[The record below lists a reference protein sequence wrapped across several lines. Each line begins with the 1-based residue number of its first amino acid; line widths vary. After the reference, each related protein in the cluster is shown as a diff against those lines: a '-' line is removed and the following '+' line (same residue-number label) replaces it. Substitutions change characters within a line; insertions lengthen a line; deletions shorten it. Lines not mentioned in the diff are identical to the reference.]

1 MTEENARQ
9 LVSQI
14 KNGKKYLENIFEGY
28 IQISFQNGKF
38 VEKQYQMNPYTGEP
52 REREYSYNEMEL
64 IKNIMT
70 QDYHEFA
77 SKIV

>member
-9 LVSQI
+9 IAGQI

-28 IQISFQNGKF
+28 IQIEFQNEKF
-38 VEKQYQMNPYTGEP
+38 VEKQYQINPYTGEP
-52 REREYSYNEMEL
+52 REREYYYNEIEL
-64 IKNIMT
+64 IKSIIT
-70 QDYHEFA
+70 QDYHKFA